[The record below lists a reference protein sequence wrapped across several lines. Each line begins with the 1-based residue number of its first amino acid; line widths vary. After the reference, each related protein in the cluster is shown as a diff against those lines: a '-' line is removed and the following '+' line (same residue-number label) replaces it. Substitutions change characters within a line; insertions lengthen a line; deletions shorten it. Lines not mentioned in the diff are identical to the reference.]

1 MVANENGGEQKS
13 KRVKV
18 RERERGGS
26 FFPRSPAARGT
37 DPLTE
42 GLEQAILKLEKCKA
56 TLSVVAL
63 PSRNILFACDEAFQ
77 QKSHEARLFS
87 SFTWKIVLYLV

>member
-1 MVANENGGEQKS
+1 MVANENSGKQKS

-26 FFPRSPAARGT
+26 APSFLPRPSTFFPRSSAARRT

-42 GLEQAILKLEKCKA
+42 GLEQVITILYTSAVVVNIILIVEECCFFESFHLCCFEK
-56 TLSVVAL
+56 
-63 PSRNILFACDEAFQ
+63 D
-77 QKSHEARLFS
+77 
-87 SFTWKIVLYLV
+87 